1 HQPVLRA
8 EQPQGGVVMELW
20 QEPLD
25 RDAGVDD
32 DDHRARSRRISTALS
47 LNRRRRNI
55 ARTRSIRAST
65 SAGLAAEACSRTS
78 LSSAWSERRKRGA
91 VEPPLGVPE
100 PGAPEG
106 LRAVEEAL
114 LHLDADGDQGTLV
127 VGPQRLED
135 LVVADDPCAP
145 VHTERLLAARDE
157 EDRPDV
163 RVLEE
168 VPHPVQSPVARSVR
182 DHEVAVVED
191 ADEPRRGALRRDVA
205 PPLGARRGQEE
216 EGRPR
221 DESAAVLVEDG
232 DVLLDRPVA
241 RRAQQVP

>member
-1 HQPVLRA
+1 MRALLRNWLCYQNDSMSPVAHPALV
-8 EQPQGGVVMELW
+8 QG
-20 QEPLD
+20 PLE
-25 RDAGVDD
+25 AFL
-32 DDHRARSRRISTALS
+32 ALA
-47 LNRRRRNI
+47 LVLLH
-55 ARTRSIRAST
+55 
-65 SAGLAAEACSRTS
+65 GLA
-78 LSSAWSERRKRGA
+78 RRADLVEQDARHRRERGA

-127 VGPQRLED
+127 VGPHRLED

-145 VHTERLLAARDE
+145 VPTERFLAARDE

-168 VPHPVQSPVARSVR
+168 VTHPVQSLVARPVR

-191 ADEPRRGALRRDVA
+191 ADEPRRVALGRDVA

-216 EGRPR
+216 EGRAP
-221 DESAAVLVEDG
+221 DEGTAVLVKDG
-232 DVLLDRPVA
+232 DVLPDRPVA
-241 RRAQQVP
+241 RRAQEVP